1 MKLPETLPERLFL
14 LAYDTERERLARWTD
29 VGLLVRAAAL
39 AELELL
45 GALVDENGR
54 ATLPRA
60 RRPVVAD
67 PLLREVL
74 AEVEAAPRPRR
85 WQHWVDRRTGKARA
99 AVELRLVADRVITA
113 EPYRVLGIIA
123 RTRIT
128 VRDPLIVG
136 RLHAQ
141 VADALRSRTVD
152 PRDAAMV
159 ALAAAGELRTVFGW
173 RQRRAHRARIAEL
186 AAASSAASVKG
197 LKKAVAAQQAAAS
210 G

>member
-1 MKLPETLPERLFL
+1 MRLPETLPERLFL
-14 LAYDTERERLARWTD
+14 LAYDTDRERLARWTD

-45 GALVDENGR
+45 GALVDERGR
-54 ATLPRA
+54 ATPPRVG
-60 RRPVVAD
+60 RPAVAD

-74 AEVEAAPRPRR
+74 AEIEAAPRPRR
-85 WQHWVDRRTGKARA
+85 WQHWVQRGKRRARS
-99 AVELRLVADRVITA
+99 AVERRLVAERVITA
-113 EPYRVLGIIA
+113 HPYRVLGVIP

-128 VRDPLIVG
+128 VRDPLLIG
-136 RLHAQ
+136 HLRAR
-141 VADALRSRTVD
+141 VAEVLRARTVD

-159 ALAAAGELRTVFGW
+159 ALAATGELRTVFGW

-186 AAASSAASVKG
+186 ATTGPAATVKG
-197 LKKAVAAQQAAAS
+197 LKKAIAAQHAAQA